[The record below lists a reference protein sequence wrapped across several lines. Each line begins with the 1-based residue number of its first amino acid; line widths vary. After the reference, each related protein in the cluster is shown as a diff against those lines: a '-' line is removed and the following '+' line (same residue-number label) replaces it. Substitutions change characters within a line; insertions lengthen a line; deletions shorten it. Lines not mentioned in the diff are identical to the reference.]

1 MGVPTPRGLT
11 KVKNSCERPT
21 MKASDW
27 LNMCCDKNLGS
38 DWPEAFDLSLTFV
51 FRPLRQ
57 APTLILPDGWEDYAP
72 LVPRTI
78 LALKSKPE
86 STPKLVLPA
95 PVMEIPEIPGPEP
108 DRAADAVPKERS
120 NAGDNSGAKAPRLRG
135 PRVRTVGDG
144 STGCSKC
151 RYSSSG
157 CKKCEY
163 RGS

>member
-38 DWPEAFDLSLTFV
+38 DWPEAFDLSSTFV

-95 PVMEIPEIPGPEP
+95 PVMEIPKFLDQSLIALQMQFLRREAMLGIIVG
-108 DRAADAVPKERS
+108 
-120 NAGDNSGAKAPRLRG
+120 PRLLG
-135 PRVRTVGDG
+135 
-144 STGCSKC
+144 
-151 RYSSSG
+151 
-157 CKKCEY
+157 
-163 RGS
+163 